1 LKRTNVDLVVGASIL
16 AALFILVAGMVWLKE
31 ASLANK
37 MVNYLVVFPEVGTLQ
52 LGDPVYINGVKSGT
66 VASIG
71 LRGTEV
77 GTILNIDR
85 KIRMTDSVRIAV
97 VNVGLLG
104 ERGIGVTLSPRGTP
118 IPFISPGSGDT
129 VIIRGRFDTGIS
141 EAMGMLGT
149 VLSEVESLVVNV
161 TGILDATIGDTAFIS
176 RFHDIVGRL
185 DTVCIVAN
193 RLLVRNEPVL
203 TAAMADL
210 KKVSSDLKQLL
221 ARNGPGI
228 DSIVGGGDRLVKKGM
243 ALVTEAESLVVNVQ
257 GVLRNIEEGKGS
269 LGKLYT
275 DESFYKELKDVIKSV
290 DTLVSEVQQDA
301 LKLRVRLGFGKKKK
315 TEGKQQ

>member
-1 LKRTNVDLVVGASIL
+1 LKRINVDLIVGASIL

-52 LGDPVYINGVKSGT
+52 LGDPVYINGVKKGT
-66 VASIG
+66 VSKIE

-85 KIRMTDSVRIAV
+85 KIRITDSVRVSV

-104 ERGIGVTLSPRGTP
+104 ERGIGVTLSPSGRT
-118 IPFISPGSGDT
+118 IPFISADAGDT
-129 VIIRGRFDTGIS
+129 VVIWGRFDTGIS

-149 VLSEVESLVVNV
+149 VLSEVETLVVNV
-161 TGILDATIGDTAFIS
+161 AGILNSTIGDTAFIV
-176 RFHDIVGRL
+176 RFHNIAGRL

-193 RLLVRNEPVL
+193 RLLARNEPVL
-203 TAAMADL
+203 NGSMSDL
-210 KKVSSDLKQLL
+210 KRVSSDLKALID
-221 ARNGPGI
+221 RNGPGI
-228 DSIVGGGDRLVKKGM
+228 DSVVAGGDMLVAKGIV
-243 ALVTEAESLVVNVQ
+243 LVAQAESLVVNVQ
-257 GVLRNIEEGKGS
+257 GVLRNIEGGKGS

-275 DESFYKELKDVIKSV
+275 DESFYKDLKDVIASV

-301 LKLRVRLGFGKKKK
+301 LKLRVRLGFGKKKMPVG
-315 TEGKQQ
+315 GKP

>member
-1 LKRTNVDLVVGASIL
+1 LKKLNVDLIVGASIL
-16 AALFILVAGMVWLKE
+16 GALFILVAGMVWLKE
-31 ASLANK
+31 ASVANK

-52 LGDPVYINGVKSGT
+52 LGDPVYINGVKKGT
-66 VASIG
+66 VSTIE
-71 LRGTEV
+71 LRGTDV
-77 GTILNIDR
+77 GTILNID
-85 KIRMTDSVRIAV
+85 KGVRMTDSVRVSV

-104 ERGIGVTLSPRGTP
+104 ERGIGITLSPYGRP
-118 IPFISPGSGDT
+118 IPFIAPGSKDT
-129 VIIRGRFDTGIS
+129 VVIKGRFDTGIS

-149 VLSEVESLVVNV
+149 VLSEVETLVVNV
-161 TGILDATIGDTAFIS
+161 AGILDATIGDTAFIT
-176 RFHDIVGRL
+176 RFHNIVGRL

-203 TAAMADL
+203 GAAMSDL
-210 KKVSSDLKQLL
+210 KKVSSDLKVLI

-228 DSIVGGGDRLVKKGM
+228 DSIVVGGDQLMTKGM

-257 GVLRNIEEGKGS
+257 GVLRNIEEGKGT

-275 DESFYKELKDVIKSV
+275 DETFYRDLKEVISSV
-290 DTLVSEVQQDA
+290 DTLVNEVHDDA

-315 TEGKQQ
+315 K

>member
-1 LKRTNVDLVVGASIL
+1 LKRMNVDLVVGASIL
-16 AALFILVAGMVWLKE
+16 VALFILVAGMLWLKE
-31 ASLANK
+31 ASLASK

-52 LGDPVYINGVKSGT
+52 LGDPVYINGVKKGT
-66 VASIG
+66 VSTIE

-104 ERGIGVTLSPRGTP
+104 ERGIGVTLSPQGRTV
-118 IPFISPGSGDT
+118 PFISADSKDT
-129 VIIRGRFDTGIS
+129 VVIRGRFDTGIS

-149 VLSEVESLVVNV
+149 VLSEVETLVVNV
-161 TGILDATIGDTAFIS
+161 AGILDATIGDAAFIN

-193 RLLVRNEPVL
+193 RLLIRNEPVL
-203 TAAMADL
+203 NAAMTDL
-210 KKVSSDLKQLL
+210 KKVSADLKQLL

-228 DSIVGGGDRLVKKGM
+228 DSIVAGGDQLMTKGM
-243 ALVTEAESLVVNVQ
+243 ALVEQAESLVVDVQ
-257 GVLRNIEEGKGS
+257 GVLHNIESGNGS

-275 DESFYKELKDVIKSV
+275 DESFYKDLKDVVASV
-290 DTLVSEVQQDA
+290 DTLVGEVRQDA
-301 LKLRVRLGFGKKKK
+301 LKLRVRLGFGRKKA
-315 TEGKQQ
+315 EGKK

>member
-1 LKRTNVDLVVGASIL
+1 LKKINVDLIVGASIL

-52 LGDPVYINGVKSGT
+52 LGDPVYINGVKNGT
-66 VASIG
+66 VSKIE

-85 KIRMTDSVRIAV
+85 KIRMTDSVRVSV

-104 ERGIGVTLSPRGTP
+104 ERGIGVTLSPLGRT
-118 IPFISPGSGDT
+118 IPFISADARDT
-129 VIIRGRFDTGIS
+129 VVIRGRFDTGIS

-149 VLSEVESLVVNV
+149 VLSEVETLVVNV
-161 TGILDATIGDTAFIS
+161 AGILDATIGDTAFIT
-176 RFHDIVGRL
+176 RFHAIVGRL

-193 RLLVRNEPVL
+193 RLLIRNEPVL
-203 TAAMADL
+203 NAAMSDL
-210 KKVSSDLKQLL
+210 RRVSADLKQLID
-221 ARNGPGI
+221 RNGPGI
-228 DSIVGGGDRLVKKGM
+228 DSVVAGGDMLMTKGI
-243 ALVTEAESLVVNVQ
+243 ALVTQAESLVVDVQ
-257 GVLRNIEEGKGS
+257 GILRNIESGKGS

-275 DESFYKELKDVIKSV
+275 DESFYKDLKDVISSV

-301 LKLRVRLGFGKKKK
+301 LKLRVRLGFGKKKAVVK
-315 TEGKQQ
+315 P